1 MLFGDDGITIKQLSY
16 LLVSQGFKKCELWDA
31 VDYSMAHHHSKEYR
45 LHVVNGIIL
54 KNLIKI
60 GLSTKS
66 ATRWVCLNGPRK
78 LDKQSLE
85 ILGKPVWTGSMAEL
99 TLQTD
104 LFDTKIHDCVIYGL
118 FRNKIALLTDDKI
131 SDRVGDRKI

>member
-60 GLSTKS
+60 GFSTNFGKTS
-66 ATRWVCLNGPRK
+66 LDRFNGRI
-78 LDKQSLE
+78 D
-85 ILGKPVWTGSMAEL
+85 I
-99 TLQTD
+99 TD
-104 LFDTKIHDCVIYGL
+104 
-118 FRNKIALLTDDKI
+118 
-131 SDRVGDRKI
+131 

>member
-60 GLSTKS
+60 GF
-66 ATRWVCLNGPRK
+66 CLIW
-78 LDKQSLE
+78 L
-85 ILGKPVWTGSMAEL
+85 
-99 TLQTD
+99 
-104 LFDTKIHDCVIYGL
+104 
-118 FRNKIALLTDDKI
+118 RNKDNFFIEDFLNAG
-131 SDRVGDRKI
+131 SP